1 MSRKE
6 TYNPNCKINQLT
18 PINFKEA
25 RMSKMNL
32 ETSIKERKK
41 SISISKLIIWL
52 ALVTSTA
59 MTSSG
64 YFLERGLGKAHLSP
78 HCS

>member
-1 MSRKE
+1 
-6 TYNPNCKINQLT
+6 
-18 PINFKEA
+18 
-25 RMSKMNL
+25 MSKMNL

-41 SISISKLIIWL
+41 SISISKFIIWL